1 MNVNKNNLAKIF
13 GVDPRTI
20 ERWQTQG
27 LPHVSGGGKG
37 VEVTFDSAQV
47 IEWYAQRE
55 KDIENEKLRRELD
68 DLRADGESDLQPGTT
83 EYERY
88 RLTKAQA
95 DGQELKNTRV
105 TGEVIDT
112 EFVLYALRGLASQIS
127 SIMDSLPL
135 TMQRQFPAMTQTMIE
150 GLRKETARACN
161 ACAKTADNL
170 PRILEDY
177 LMETTGNVPEK
188 LRQQKG
194 EWQPRNY

>member
-1 MNVNKNNLAKIF
+1 MNVNKKRLAEIF

-20 ERWQTQG
+20 ERWQMQG

-47 IEWYAQRE
+47 IEWYVQRE
-55 KDIENEKLRRELD
+55 KEIENEKLRSELD
-68 DLRADGESDLQPGTT
+68 DLRAVGESDLQPGTT

-95 DGQELKNTRV
+95 DGQELKNARETE
-105 TGEVIDT
+105 EVINT
-112 EFVLYALRGLASQIS
+112 GFCMYALSKLAQQIS
-127 SIMDSLPL
+127 TIMNSLPL
-135 TMQRQFPAMTQTMIE
+135 TMQRQFPAMTPAMID
-150 GLRKETARACN
+150 GLRRETARACN

-170 PRILEDY
+170 PRILGDY

-188 LRQQKG
+188 LRQKP
-194 EWQPRNY
+194 E

>member
-1 MNVNKNNLAKIF
+1 MNVNKKRLAEIF

-20 ERWQTQG
+20 ERWQMQG

-47 IEWYAQRE
+47 IEWYVQRE
-55 KDIENEKLRRELD
+55 KEIENEKLRSELD
-68 DLRADGESDLQPGTT
+68 DLRAVGESDLQPGTT

-95 DGQELKNTRV
+95 DGQELKNARETE
-105 TGEVIDT
+105 EVIDT
-112 EFVLYALRGLASQIS
+112 GFCMYALSKLAQQIS
-127 SIMDSLPL
+127 TIMNSLPL
-135 TMQRQFPAMTQTMIE
+135 TMQRQFPAMTPAMID
-150 GLRKETARACN
+150 GLRRETARACN

-170 PRILEDY
+170 PRILGDY

-188 LRQQKG
+188 LRQKP
-194 EWQPRNY
+194 E

>member
-1 MNVNKNNLAKIF
+1 MNVNKNKLAKIF

-47 IEWYAQRE
+47 IEWYVQRE
-55 KDIENEKLRRELD
+55 KEIENEKLRSELD
-68 DLRADGESDLQPGTT
+68 DLRAVGESDLQPGTT

-95 DGQELKNTRV
+95 DGQELKNARE

-112 EFVLYALRGLASQIS
+112 GFCMYALSKLAQQIS
-127 SIMDSLPL
+127 TIMNSLPL
-135 TMQRQFPAMTQTMIE
+135 TMQRQFPAMTPAMID
-150 GLRKETARACN
+150 GLRRETARACN

-170 PRILEDY
+170 PRILKDY

-194 EWQPRNY
+194 E